1 MAVVIRLKR
10 VGGRNQ
16 PYFRVV
22 VADSRFPRDGRF
34 IENLGDYDPTKG
46 QGSARIKRERAR
58 YWMEQGAVLS
68 ETVKGIFKKLKV

>member
-10 VGGRNQ
+10 VGGKKQ

-34 IENLGDYDPTKG
+34 IENLGDYDPIAG
-46 QGSARIKRERAR
+46 QESARVKQDRAH
-58 YWMEQGAVLS
+58 YWMEQGALPS
-68 ETVKGIFKKLKV
+68 ETVRSIFKKLKI